1 MNTEMLI
8 IIHLAMVLLTVT
20 VLSIAVWRKKS
31 QEINELDDVNQALL
45 SQIEELQALN
55 DDRSV
60 LQEQVSE
67 DFQDLDDAVEVEFNE
82 NLEYTQEN
90 ISELT
95 ELVKENQ
102 HLIQETEGFLKDKQP
117 DIEAAL
123 QELIKLK
130 ALLNTAEKSID
141 KHKKKFKKSE
151 ENSKELKAKVRTL
164 SKKILTLGS
173 LEISEGRLKKDKTRL
188 MERIAQLKD
197 KYESQKVIEK
207 NLKNEL
213 KTSFRAS
220 EVQAMRENLKQT
232 EEKLK
237 QTMIEKAFI
246 EQHFLE
252 LAHDQDPAELDK
264 ELKRVKRELKQLEK
278 GIIDMS
284 NELDN

>member
-1 MNTEMLI
+1 MNTAQLI
-8 IIHLAMVLLTVT
+8 IVQLAMVIMT
-20 VLSIAVWRKKS
+20 IAILAAAIWRKKS

-55 DDRSV
+55 DDRSA
-60 LQEQVSE
+60 LQEHVAE
-67 DFQDLDDAVEVEFNE
+67 DFQDMNDAVEVEVTD
-82 NLEYTQEN
+82 NLEYTANN

-95 ELVKENQ
+95 DLVQENQ
-102 HLIQETEGFLKDKQP
+102 QLIQETEDHLKHEKP

-123 QELIKLK
+123 QELTKLK
-130 ALLNTAEKSID
+130 SLLDKAEKSID
-141 KHKKKFKKSE
+141 KHKKKLSKSE
-151 ENSKELKAKVRTL
+151 DNSKELKAKMRDL
-164 SKKILTLGS
+164 SKKILTMNS
-173 LEISEGRLKKDKTRL
+173 LEVSEGRLKKDKTRL
-188 MERIAQLKD
+188 MERISQLKD

-220 EVQAMRENLKQT
+220 EVQDIRDNLKQT

-284 NELDN
+284 NELDS

>member
-31 QEINELDDVNQALL
+31 EEINELDDVNQALL

-67 DFQDLDDAVEVEFNE
+67 DFQDLDDTVEVEFNE

-90 ISELT
+90 INELT

-173 LEISEGRLKKDKTRL
+173 LEVSEGRLKKDKTRL